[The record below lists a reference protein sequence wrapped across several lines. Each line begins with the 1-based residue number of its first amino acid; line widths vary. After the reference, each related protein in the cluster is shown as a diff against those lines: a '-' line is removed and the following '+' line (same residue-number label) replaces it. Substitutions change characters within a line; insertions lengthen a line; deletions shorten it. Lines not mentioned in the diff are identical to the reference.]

1 MARQLLGGVQNPAF
15 ILAGFQLHE
24 IEAHIHGRN
33 EAATE
38 ILTGVAVLKSLSFIP
53 PGQDRAGHRGAVYQD
68 ARGTTLSPRAHR
80 FPCNPTIGGRNIPSF
95 AHANS
100 PMLAE
105 ALKHPLGVTDI
116 LPLIINYAD
125 CLFEASGACDVS
137 VDAIQKV
144 VDGQQSGQPVN
155 VSLIRDVLTHD
166 LLPGFVRAYGEAL
179 SKAQEKDNPNVPQF
193 SITDPGFVDLLNA
206 RSITMPDTPRRPTTN
221 IEGAADVLMFEQ
233 NMAKGHVP
241 ANAAPSAIQAYAAQ
255 LIAMV
260 PPRP

>member
-1 MARQLLGGVQNPAF
+1 MSREFLGGVQNPAF
-15 ILAGFQLHE
+15 ILAGFQMHE

-38 ILTGVAVLKSLSFIP
+38 ILTGVAVLKSLSLVP
-53 PGQDRAGHRGAVYQD
+53 AGQDRAGHRGAVYQD

-95 AHANS
+95 AHASS

-116 LPLIINYAD
+116 LPLIVNYAD
-125 CLFEASGACDVS
+125 CLFEANGACDVA
-137 VDAIQKV
+137 VDAIQRV
-144 VDGQQSGQPVN
+144 LDGQQAGQPVN
-155 VSLIRDVLTHD
+155 AMLVRDVLTHH
-166 LLPGFVRAYGEAL
+166 LLPGFVHAYGEAL
-179 SKAQEKDNPNVPQF
+179 SVAQEKDNPNVPQF
-193 SITDPGFVDLLNA
+193 SILDPGVVNRLNTL
-206 RSITMPDTPRRPTTN
+206 SIGMPDTPRRPTTN
-221 IEGAADVLMFEQ
+221 VEGAADVLMFEK
-233 NMAKGHVP
+233 NMAKSHVP
-241 ANAAPSAIQAYAAQ
+241 ANAAPAAIQAYAAQ